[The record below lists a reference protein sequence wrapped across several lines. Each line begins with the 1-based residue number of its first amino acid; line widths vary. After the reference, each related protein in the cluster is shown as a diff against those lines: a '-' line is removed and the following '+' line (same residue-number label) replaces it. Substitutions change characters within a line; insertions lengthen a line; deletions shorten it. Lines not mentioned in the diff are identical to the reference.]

1 MALLGSSVDPR
12 LFVQDYSGFTRAAD
26 IQGQSMANLGRQIA
40 GGIERYGEMKQE
52 RKKLEAGTKAAVT
65 GIESAIKMGES
76 LGIDV
81 ESSLTPYLDK
91 INDPNVSPIEAA
103 AYAQQASNS
112 IANVLNLGMKAN
124 EMGVEKARYAQTEA
138 ARIAELQAEA
148 NKPTKLKSEKAIV
161 GGLEVPTLMDDFGN
175 YYDPP
180 TKLKII
186 DLPGYAKGL
195 PAERVLEQGGAFV
208 APAMPMGST
217 QAVDTGMV
225 LPELQR
231 NVPTLS
237 KEAQATI
244 DAATAGYI
252 DGMPTVGLPIAQ
264 DQSQSVQAGLD
275 VTPPAAPDDSKLTP
289 RGTSIE
295 KEKKAET
302 QMTAAQVQGLA
313 AQGFRVNA
321 RPLADGS
328 FMVSGT
334 DIGGQAGETIET
346 TPEGGFRIVRGSG
359 GGGKTANE
367 PAIKLGEGQQ
377 LVPDPTSP
385 TGTRVANIPGGKAE
399 QQAQQ
404 EEAAK
409 ELTKARGLEQASVA
423 LDEIDRFIEYT
434 GKMSKLPF
442 ASPARRL
449 MATAGMEQQSEAE
462 SSLDTVKANLKFEA
476 LDALRKASPSGASG
490 LGQVTQNEFSALAD
504 QWGTL
509 RLVGDPEKIQERA
522 LSIKRK
528 LLDTVHGNQA
538 HRDAMLKKGV
548 ITPQQYN
555 DIQSQYPNGKQVTSE
570 DARIDRFRK
579 VFSTQPTQ

>member
-1 MALLGSSVDPR
+1 MALLGSTVDPR
-12 LFVQDYSGFTRAAD
+12 LFVQDYSGFARAAD
-26 IQGQSMANLGRQIA
+26 IQGQSIANLGRQIA

-124 EMGVEKARYAQTEA
+124 EMGVEKARYAQTAA

-175 YYDPP
+175 YYDPS
-180 TKLKII
+180 TKRKII

-195 PAERVLEQGGAFV
+195 PAERVLEQVGAFV

-275 VTPPAAPDDSKLTP
+275 VTTPAAPDDSKLTP

-295 KEKKAET
+295 KE
-302 QMTAAQVQGLA
+302 
-313 AQGFRVNA
+313 GFRE
-321 RPLADGS
+321 
-328 FMVSGT
+328 F
-334 DIGGQAGETIET
+334 
-346 TPEGGFRIVRGSG
+346 TPEEVVKYGSPG
-359 GGGKTANE
+359 QINTKTNEVKLLSPPVGRSWKVSPDGTVDVIEGVGVGGKTANE
-367 PAIKLGEGQQ
+367 PAVKLGEGQQ

-509 RLVGDPEKIQERA
+509 RLVGDPEKIRERA

-548 ITPQQYN
+548 ITTQQYN